1 MKNRFEKYVVDN
13 QLFAKNDKLLVAVSA
28 GVDSVVLC
36 QLLHLCNYRFSIV
49 HCNFQL
55 RGVDSEGDEAF
66 VRALAESWNVPFYAK
81 KFDTNQYVLDKKISI
96 QLAARELRY
105 AWFEELRQSMGYR
118 YILTAHHASD
128 SIETVFYNFAKG
140 TGLVGLTGIK
150 SKNGHIIR
158 PLLWAKKEE
167 ILAFA
172 QTENLQYR
180 EDISNESDKY
190 ARNFI
195 RHHIIPDF
203 KNINP
208 SFETTAIENIKR
220 LSETKDLF
228 DYFLKIIKNETTKIV
243 DNQLFIN
250 KNKLKTYPSVS
261 TVLFEILKEFEFNA
275 SQITLILKEHE
286 SKTATVFYS
295 PTHKLLID
303 RAFYV
308 VAPLIQSI
316 ETENHFS
323 ISKNDSFIEN
333 EHFQLVLSRLDRIND
348 LNPTDNT
355 AILDAD
361 KLLFPLT
368 LRRWREGDRFQPL
381 GMKGKSQLLSDFFR
395 LKKLSLFEKEK
406 VWLLETA
413 DKNICWVVGLRIDER
428 YKITEGSKSFFK
440 IQLNPLS

>member
-55 RGVDSEGDEAF
+55 RGMDSEGDEVF
-66 VRALAESWNVPFYAK
+66 VKALAESWNVPFYVK
-81 KFDTNQYVLDKKISI
+81 KFDTNQYALDKKISI

-105 AWFEELRQSMGYR
+105 AWFEELRQMLNYK

-128 SIETVFYNFAKG
+128 SIETVLYNFAKG

-150 SKNGHIIR
+150 PKNGHIVR

-250 KNKLKTYPSVS
+250 KNKLKTYPTVS

-275 SQITLILKEHE
+275 SQVAQILKENE
-286 SKTATVFYS
+286 SKTGAVFYS

-303 RAFYV
+303 RAFYI
-308 VAPLIQSI
+308 VAPFMQSI
-316 ETENHFS
+316 EMESHFL
-323 ISKNDSFIEN
+323 ISKNDNLIEN

-395 LKKLSLFEKEK
+395 LKKLSNFEKQK
-406 VWLLETA
+406 VWLLETG
-413 DKNICWVVGLRIDER
+413 DNNICWVVGLRIDER